1 MFLKYFSSQNPET
14 NYFAKMASR
23 GLMANPLEFKVVSPI
38 KNGVQLGLQVGLS
51 SLRFSSQGR

>member
-38 KNGVQLGLQVGLS
+38 KNGVQLLQVGLS